1 MSICVSQFSSRYSLI
16 HFFLSFKLF
25 YVPTQLDGCAQPAI
39 VTKDLAMLVYG
50 RDGRLGP
57 RIKHLFQ
64 VHISALKYTVPKAI
78 L

>member
-1 MSICVSQFSSRYSLI
+1 
-16 HFFLSFKLF
+16 
-25 YVPTQLDGCAQPAI
+25 

-64 VHISALKYTVPKAI
+64 VYCSGVHHTIIEDIKVKI
-78 L
+78 Q

>member
-1 MSICVSQFSSRYSLI
+1 
-16 HFFLSFKLF
+16 
-25 YVPTQLDGCAQPAI
+25 

-64 VHISALKYTVPKAI
+64 VSSLNYVTKAPQITRHACIIFENTQFRVISLKETVSQD
-78 L
+78 

>member
-1 MSICVSQFSSRYSLI
+1 ML
-16 HFFLSFKLF
+16 
-25 YVPTQLDGCAQPAI
+25 QLEGCAQPAI

-64 VHISALKYTVPKAI
+64 VYSTVQECTIIEDIRVKANN
-78 L
+78 